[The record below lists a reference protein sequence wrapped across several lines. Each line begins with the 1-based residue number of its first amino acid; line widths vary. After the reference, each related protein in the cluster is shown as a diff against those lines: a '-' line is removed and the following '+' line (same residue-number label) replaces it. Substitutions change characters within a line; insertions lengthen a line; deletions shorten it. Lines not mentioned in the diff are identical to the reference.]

1 MFTRYLKELA
11 GENVTVEILKY
22 HEFGKNKWEASGMN
36 YQMTEKAHV
45 TIEQIQYFQEKLKKN
60 GIQLKKS

>member
-1 MFTRYLKELA
+1 
-11 GENVTVEILKY
+11 
-22 HEFGKNKWEASGMN
+22 
-36 YQMTEKAHV
+36 MTEKAHV